1 MKDDKIIKI
10 PITYKQKQINKHGEG
25 YVPCEV
31 SDRWL
36 QFSQEYSRCAGGDL
50 IPVSVMTLDKNQEP
64 KKICDLIIN
73 KDDIIRAI
81 NSAVP
86 EIKG

>member
-1 MKDDKIIKI
+1 MKDDKVIRI

-25 YVPCEV
+25 YVQCEV

-50 IPVSVMTLDKNQEP
+50 ISVSVMTLDKNQEP
-64 KKICDLIIN
+64 KKICDLIIDR
-73 KDDIIRAI
+73 KDITRAI

-86 EIKG
+86 EEK